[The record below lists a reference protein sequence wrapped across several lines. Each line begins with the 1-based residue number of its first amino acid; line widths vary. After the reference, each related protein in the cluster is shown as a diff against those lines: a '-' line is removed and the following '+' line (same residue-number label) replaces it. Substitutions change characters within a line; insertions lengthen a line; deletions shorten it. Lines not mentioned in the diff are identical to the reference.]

1 MIPNVLDTPPTPA
14 DRKKMIAESNI
25 QHAGRLREHAIA
37 MMQAFL
43 NEKKQ
48 GHSDHA
54 SWEAFVKEIDLEK
67 QKRGVNN

>member
-1 MIPNVLDTPPTPA
+1 MIPYVLNTPPSPA

-25 QHAGRLREHAIA
+25 LQLETLRGQAIA

-48 GHSDHA
+48 GHSDYL
-54 SWEAFVKEIDLEK
+54 SWGALVKEIDVEK
-67 QKRGVNN
+67 QKRGVNK